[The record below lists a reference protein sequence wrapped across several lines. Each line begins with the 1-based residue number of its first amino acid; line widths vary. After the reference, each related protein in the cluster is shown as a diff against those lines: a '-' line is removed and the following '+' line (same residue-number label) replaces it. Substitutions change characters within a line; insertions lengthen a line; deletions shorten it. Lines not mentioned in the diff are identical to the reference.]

1 MECVQRSN
9 GEGVDLA
16 AMGQKIHK
24 KYPDFK
30 VKEFGYSTLQKFVSH
45 IPGLEL
51 VTENENVK
59 RLRKKEA
66 EGKKTVVEQLK
77 KTSYSRKRKL
87 GR

>member
-1 MECVQRSN
+1 MR
-9 GEGVDLA
+9 
-16 AMGQKIHK
+16 
-24 KYPDFK
+24 PK
-30 VKEFGYSTLQKFVSH
+30 VKWGRRGFGCDGAEEFGYSTLQKFVSH